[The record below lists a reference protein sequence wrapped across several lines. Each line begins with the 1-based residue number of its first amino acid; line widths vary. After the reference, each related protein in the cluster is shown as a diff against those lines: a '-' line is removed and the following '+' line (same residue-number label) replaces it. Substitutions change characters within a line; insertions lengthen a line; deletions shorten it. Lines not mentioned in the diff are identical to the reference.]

1 MLKIQTRIGPSP
13 IHGIGLFADQIIPA
27 GTVIWEYTPRF
38 DLAFAEDD
46 LALLSDHAR
55 DLVEK
60 YSYYE
65 AEIEAF
71 VLCGDDAR
79 FINHSSAPNTEEHA
93 GIRTVAAREI
103 GPGEEIT
110 CDYSLLGKMLGKF
123 RVDAASN
130 GAHAAT
136 KA

>member
-13 IHGIGLFADQIIPA
+13 IHGIGLFADQVVPA
-27 GTVIWEYTPRF
+27 GTVIWEYMPRF
-38 DLAFAEDD
+38 DLAFAEGD
-46 LALLSDHAR
+46 LAGLSDPAR

-79 FINHSSAPNTEEHA
+79 FINHSSTPNTEEHA
-93 GIRTVAAREI
+93 GIRTVAARVI

-123 RVDAASN
+123 RVEAGRN
-130 GAHAAT
+130 GAHAA
-136 KA
+136 AHS